1 MKPTSNRKRRRVIP
15 VWVRERRR
23 KASTERR
30 ADQNR
35 SKAPNPGLKSDL
47 ESITYPAA
55 FQHKSCRPIW
65 NYERPSLSLRI
76 KRGSSFSLKS
86 SRFRDG
92 ILILLKMPCKTGLR
106 GLSEWEKKK
115 KKSNRILSLLLLWV
129 TQHCPYLFSNIWM
142 VSWWSFHN
150 QKPAIHLP
158 RAPFLPQFR
167 SDLSG
172 FSFRHSPCHPLP
184 EVFLLQT

>member
-55 FQHKSCRPIW
+55 FQRKSCRPI
-65 NYERPSLSLRI
+65 
-76 KRGSSFSLKS
+76 
-86 SRFRDG
+86 
-92 ILILLKMPCKTGLR
+92 
-106 GLSEWEKKK
+106 
-115 KKSNRILSLLLLWV
+115 
-129 TQHCPYLFSNIWM
+129 
-142 VSWWSFHN
+142 
-150 QKPAIHLP
+150 
-158 RAPFLPQFR
+158 
-167 SDLSG
+167 
-172 FSFRHSPCHPLP
+172 
-184 EVFLLQT
+184 